1 MTKIFGH
8 RGASKVCPE
17 NTMAS
22 YTRAYEMGADGLEI
36 DVHLTSDGVP
46 VIIHD
51 DTVKRTTNG
60 KGYVKNFTLAE
71 IKQLD
76 AGSWFSPTFQNERI
90 LTLEEFLQWICTK
103 PLLLNIELKNNKV
116 MYEDLE
122 KKVYDLVNAYGMK
135 EKTIYSSFNHY
146 SLVKLRSM
154 DSYID
159 IAPLYSSAIYEPWN
173 YARSMGSLSVHPQF
187 KSLHPVILQS
197 LHEHGIRVR
206 PYTVNQEKWLHYL
219 MNWRVDAIITDVP
232 DVALAVRNGE
242 TTEQKSLILEMYN
255 KLKKK

>member
-17 NTMAS
+17 NTMAA

-36 DVHLTSDGVP
+36 DVHLTSDGIP

-60 KGYVKNFTLAE
+60 KGYVKHFTLAE

-76 AGSWFSPTFQNERI
+76 AGSWFSSAFQHERI
-90 LTLEEFLQWICTK
+90 LTLEEFLQWICRT

-116 MYEDLE
+116 HYEDLE
-122 KKVYDLVNAYGMK
+122 KKVYSLVNAYGMK
-135 EKTIYSSFNHY
+135 ERTIYSSFNHY
-146 SLVKLRSM
+146 SLVQLRSM
-154 DSYID
+154 DPYID

-173 YARSMGSLSVHPQF
+173 YAKSMGALSVHPQF
-187 KSLHPVILQS
+187 KSLHPIILES
-197 LHEHGIRVR
+197 LQEHGIRVR
-206 PYTVNQEKWLHYL
+206 PYTVNQEKWLHYFL
-219 MNWRVDAIITDVP
+219 DWQVDAIITDTP
-232 DVALAVRNGE
+232 DVAVAIRNGE
-242 TTEQKSLILEMYN
+242 IPEPKGFILEVYN
-255 KLKKK
+255 KMKKK